1 VSKRWDGQTSAT
13 QLFQERAAA
22 VMAACARAPPPRS
35 LVAEAKRDPED
46 TAAPLATRGLITRIP
61 GTLTLVS
68 QVITQA
74 RQRDRWPH
82 LDETTRDD
90 GLE

>member
-1 VSKRWDGQTSAT
+1 
-13 QLFQERAAA
+13 
-22 VMAACARAPPPRS
+22 MAACARAPTPRYR
-35 LVAEAKRDPED
+35 VAEAKLYPED
-46 TAAPLATRGLITRIP
+46 TAATLAKLGLITRIP

-74 RQRDRWPH
+74 RPRDRWPH
-82 LDETTRDD
+82 RDETTRDD